1 MRFSSQVIDLFN
13 FFWQLPEMD
22 QLLDNRAMQRVR
34 KMRHKYDLM
43 YRASI
48 SNQDRTEVITFNNPL
63 PEFHDP
69 KAESINKYL
78 PSWQDDESVSTI
90 NKMMHVKM

>member
-1 MRFSSQVIDLFN
+1 
-13 FFWQLPEMD
+13 MD

-34 KMRHKYDLM
+34 KMRHKSDLM

-90 NKMMHVKM
+90 NKMMQVKMYQSF